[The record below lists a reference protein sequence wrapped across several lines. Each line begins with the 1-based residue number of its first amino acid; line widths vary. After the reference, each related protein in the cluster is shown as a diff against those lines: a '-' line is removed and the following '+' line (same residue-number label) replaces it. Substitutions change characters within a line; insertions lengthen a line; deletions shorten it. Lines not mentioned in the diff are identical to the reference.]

1 MLDCWC
7 SENIFKKESLS
18 GNISGQRLLLLAL
31 CSFRAGNLTAG
42 YNILTGKWEFGK
54 MQARI
59 MLSGYLHGGDLSF
72 YQSFVVHRPCRL
84 Q

>member
-1 MLDCWC
+1 MMLDCWC
-7 SENIFKKESLS
+7 SENIFKKEPLS

-54 MQARI
+54 M
-59 MLSGYLHGGDLSF
+59 
-72 YQSFVVHRPCRL
+72 
-84 Q
+84 